1 MGLDAFKSDSS
12 SSSND
17 TEQQED
23 NSEQE
28 VNHENTEQVTLGGGK
43 TIDWRE
49 KYGRTRF
56 ALLRDYEWVAE
67 KVNSGWG
74 IDSFKEELEV
84 YPSVTIDTLKSVVEA
99 GHLEYDDIP
108 EYDGRGYNEKP
119 LAWYVRMAV
128 ENEQFTRVPDDNSW
142 KTGTPTQVDDPITGY
157 LPETYVDGVV
167 PDSEVPETENQEDQD
182 SDNSPAGLESFIN

>member
-12 SSSND
+12 DSSND

-23 NSEQE
+23 DNKQE
-28 VNHENTEQVTLGGGK
+28 VDHGNTEQVTLGGDK

-67 KVNSGWG
+67 KVKSGWD
-74 IDSFKEELEV
+74 IESFKEELEV
-84 YPSVTIDTLKSVVEA
+84 YPSVTIDMLKRMVQA

-108 EYDGRGYNEKP
+108 EYDGRSYNEKP

-128 ENEQFTRVPDDNSW
+128 ENEQFTRVPDDNAW
-142 KTGTPTQVDDPITGY
+142 KTGTPTDVDQPITRY
-157 LPETYVDGVV
+157 LPKRYVDGVV
-167 PDSEVPETENQEDQD
+167 PDSEVPESDTEEDQD
-182 SDNSPAGLESFIN
+182 SNNSPAGLESFIN